1 MAVKE
6 VLDIFANHTT
16 MHGLPKV
23 IHAKSTLSRIFWS
36 IVCIAAGAMFC
47 MQMSEVLRRYFSY
60 PKKVTVEVVP
70 TPVPFPAISL
80 CNMRNLDFYTLN
92 TLNRK
97 FIADPYP
104 TSHLNDSNPFIRSY
118 MLLVARYGAMWYEY
132 QDVYPHVFQEVFSRT
147 TFSSNINE
155 SIISE
160 AAVLLDEFIVNC
172 YHAGNS
178 CNRSRDFDKFFDP
191 YYFNC
196 FTYTSPSYRD
206 ENQEYSLSEG
216 IENGWSSIVLT
227 GSGMLDSNSE
237 VRILPGLH
245 ESKSAVAASEGV
257 RVVIHPPGT
266 QPFPFTEGYDVP
278 PGFSASF
285 GIRPR
290 LNIRIGQPYGNC
302 SNANPF
308 KGAAPKYRGLS
319 CQKMC
324 LQQYV
329 ISRCN
334 CFDVTLP
341 SLWEM
346 KVPPCRRSDI
356 IPDECMDHVT
366 QGCLDIL
373 MKLYDNIQCSRKAR
387 NIVNRNTTL
396 VSQCSCFPPCEEI
409 MYDVSYSLAK
419 WPASGYEGDA
429 AFHEVFYIE
438 NFTERFIDTPK
449 YNIVTAYFIDA
460 NRETTMRDFAR
471 LNVYIADS
479 NVIKTQETPEY
490 GSNQLVSDIG
500 GQLGLWVGI
509 SVITLTE
516 VLELMGELFRY
527 FCRTKMTPQ
536 RRTPV
541 HVSAEMKNGRCRSPV
556 DTFTYTDPREE
567 SLEGMLSFY
576 PDMNS
581 NR

>member
-1 MAVKE
+1 
-6 VLDIFANHTT
+6 

-70 TPVPFPAISL
+70 TPVPFPSISL

-118 MLLVARYGAMWYEY
+118 MLLVARYGKLWYEY
-132 QDVYPHVFQEVFSRT
+132 QDVYPHIFQEVFSRT

-196 FTYTSPSYRD
+196 FTYTAPSYRD
-206 ENQEYSLSEG
+206 GNQGYSLSEG

-227 GSGMLDSNSE
+227 GSGMLDSNKE
-237 VRILPGLH
+237 IRILPGLH

-257 RVVIHPPGT
+257 RVVIHLPGT

-302 SNANPF
+302 SNENPF
-308 KGAAPKYRGLS
+308 KGGTTKYRWLS

-324 LQQYV
+324 IQKYV
-329 ISRCN
+329 IAHCN
-334 CFDVTLP
+334 CFDVSLP

-356 IPDECMDHVT
+356 IPNECMDHVT
-366 QGCLDIL
+366 QECLDIL
-373 MKLYDNIQCSRKAR
+373 MKLYDNIQCARKVRDMA
-387 NIVNRNTTL
+387 NKNSTL
-396 VSQCSCFPPCEEI
+396 ISQCSCFHPCEEI
-409 MYDVSYSLAK
+409 DYDVSYSLAK

-449 YNIVTAYFIDA
+449 YNVVTAYFTDA

-471 LNVYIADS
+471 LNVYVADS
-479 NVIKTQETPEY
+479 NVIKTQESPEY

-527 FCRTKMTPQ
+527 FCRANHITE
-536 RRTPV
+536 R
-541 HVSAEMKNGRCRSPV
+541 RSPV
-556 DTFTYTDPREE
+556 RRATAVRNGLYSSQPSPFTYSDPRDEC
-567 SLEGMLSFY
+567 LQPMTQFR
-576 PDMNS
+576 PDVT
-581 NR
+581 